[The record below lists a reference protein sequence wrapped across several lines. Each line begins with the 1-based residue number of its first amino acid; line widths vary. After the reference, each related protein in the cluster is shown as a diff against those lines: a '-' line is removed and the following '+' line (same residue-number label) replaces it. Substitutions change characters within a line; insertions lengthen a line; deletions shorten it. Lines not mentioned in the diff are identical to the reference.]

1 MKEAK
6 QLGRD
11 SLCRYPDQTGP
22 HRTCVKSISAWIARE
37 IDDHQLNRF
46 KETLR
51 KEYLEMRKYKKLKIH
66 RMM

>member
-22 HRTCVKSISAWIARE
+22 HRTRVNSVSARMGRE
-37 IDDHQLNRF
+37 VDDRQLNGPDKNLQNF
-46 KETLR
+46 
-51 KEYLEMRKYKKLKIH
+51 
-66 RMM
+66 

>member
-22 HRTCVKSISAWIARE
+22 RRTCVKSASARIGRE
-37 IDDHQLNRF
+37 IDDRRLNGLGKILQ
-46 KETLR
+46 KES
-51 KEYLEMRKYKKLKIH
+51 LETRRYEN
-66 RMM
+66 